1 MRSEIVD
8 RKLGDTLTEKI
19 IGCAIAVHRE
29 LGPGLLE
36 GIYRDAL
43 CVEFADADLAYERER
58 PIPILYKNR
67 LIGEYRA
74 DIIVDDKVVLELKA
88 VSKDDPVYFAQL
100 LSYLK
105 ILDKRQGLL
114 INFHRPTLREG
125 IRRIVN

>member
-1 MRSEIVD
+1 MRNEIHHRNQTD
-8 RKLGDTLTEKI
+8 ILTEKI

-43 CVEFADADLAYERER
+43 CVELADAAIEYERER
-58 PIPILYKNR
+58 PIPILYKNK

-88 VSKDDPVYFAQL
+88 VSKDDPIYVAQL

-105 ILDKRQGLL
+105 ILDKRYGLL
-114 INFHRPTLREG
+114 INFHRATLREG
-125 IRRIVN
+125 IRRIAN